1 METAKIGEWAFLV
14 GVIIALLIG
23 LFTGKT
29 ATGTMATVL
38 VVLGIIVGLINITEK
53 QTTGYLVAAAVLL
66 IAGLTGSGFEALP
79 FGAQLSAMLSNII
92 LFVAPA
98 AVIVALKTVI
108 TLSKEK

>member
-14 GVIIALLIG
+14 GVIIAVLVG
-23 LFTGKT
+23 LFAGK
-29 ATGTMATVL
+29 ATGTIATVL

-53 QTTGYLVAAAVLL
+53 QTTGYLMAAAVLL

-79 FGAQLSAMLSNII
+79 FGVQLSAMLGNII